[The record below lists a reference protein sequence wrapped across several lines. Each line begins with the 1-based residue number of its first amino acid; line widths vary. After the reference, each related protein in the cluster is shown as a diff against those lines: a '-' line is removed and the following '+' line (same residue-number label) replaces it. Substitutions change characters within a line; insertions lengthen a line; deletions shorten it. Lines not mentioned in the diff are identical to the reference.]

1 MTEYLLVDGYN
12 IIHSWPSLKDMIV
25 KDLDH
30 ARVRFLDI
38 MSDYQASSG
47 VKVMV
52 VFDAHHVKKGTGSRE
67 IVNGVEVV
75 YTAEGETADM
85 VIEKFAG
92 QVGEGNRITVAT
104 SDWAQQRMVFGK
116 GAVRLS
122 ARELEEEIKALRKL
136 NHPYLELPGV
146 RRDLGGRLDDKV
158 KEYLERLRR
167 QK

>member
-12 IIHSWPSLKDMIV
+12 ILHSWSVLKEMTM

-30 ARVRFLDI
+30 ARARLLHI
-38 MSDYQASSG
+38 MSDYQAVSG
-47 VKVMV
+47 VKVVV
-52 VFDAHHVKKGTGSRE
+52 VFDAHLVKKGTGSRAV
-67 IVNGVEVV
+67 VNGVEVI

-92 QVGEGNRITVAT
+92 QVGEGDRMTVAT
-104 SDWAQQRMVFGK
+104 SDWAQQRIVFGK

-122 ARELEEEIKALRKL
+122 ARELEEEVKAHRKQ
-136 NHPYLELPGV
+136 NQPYLEMPDA
-146 RRDLGGRLDDKV
+146 RRDLGGRLDDKAR
-158 KEYLERLRR
+158 EFLERIRR